1 VFPRETQFVREE
13 APPNE
18 HVRELLQ
25 AYTDLQA
32 HAALLPWIVWAP
44 LGARGIPARLRIPL
58 FSRFIR
64 YLLHYRIKR
73 NIFALRRRRH
83 AVAALDLDAPTAV
96 REIGMLDHYLGSLP
110 VVPVRRLTIL
120 FVLTV
125 LLLAWAL
132 AAGVFRSEHDA
143 QGLARAMQGVLTL
156 DPREAEHSV
165 RSFRLREAA
174 GALFLLALSFVMVA
188 APLASSFRLQRILL
202 NLYPSRSRDVG
213 GEPVANHAVRS
224 SGAYLIERRAFSAA
238 GDHPPTEIQI
248 DLVVRA
254 VALLIAV
261 WIALVLGLLAGVVSN
276 TGAQVALGVGAALIA
291 LLAIDAVVGCG
302 VRKFAGLTDF
312 THPTATRVTVAPR
325 LARESPAIVISRSY
339 VASVAKFR
347 CVCGDHQY
355 ERRDS
360 ESGGVVRAFGR

>member
-25 AYTDLQA
+25 AYTDLQGA
-32 HAALLPWIVWAP
+32 RRIAAVDR
-44 LGARGIPARLRIPL
+44 LGAAGRTRDPG
-58 FSRFIR
+58 
-64 YLLHYRIKR
+64 
-73 NIFALRRRRH
+73 
-83 AVAALDLDAPTAV
+83 AV
-96 REIGMLDHYLGSLP
+96 E
-110 VVPVRRLTIL
+110 
-120 FVLTV
+120 
-125 LLLAWAL
+125 
-132 AAGVFRSEHDA
+132 
-143 QGLARAMQGVLTL
+143 
-156 DPREAEHSV
+156 DP
-165 RSFRLREAA
+165 
-174 GALFLLALSFVMVA
+174 ALFA
-188 APLASSFRLQRILL
+188 

-254 VALLIAV
+254 VALLIPV